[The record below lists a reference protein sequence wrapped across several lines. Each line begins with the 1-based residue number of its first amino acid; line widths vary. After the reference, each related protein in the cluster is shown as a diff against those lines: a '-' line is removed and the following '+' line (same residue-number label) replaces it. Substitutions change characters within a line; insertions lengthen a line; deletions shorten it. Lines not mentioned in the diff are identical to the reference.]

1 MSLEKCAKTKTIGF
15 EIFKKWAQTHNQR
28 NYLKK
33 ISVIAKT
40 IRYFKKEKLANN
52 DKNLFFVLR
61 EIMGQTFT

>member
-1 MSLEKCAKTKTIGF
+1 LEKCAKTKTIGF
-15 EIFKKWAQTHNQR
+15 ENFKKWAQTHNQR
-28 NYLKK
+28 YLKK

-40 IRYFKKEKLANN
+40 MRYFEKEKLANN